1 MGKKIKSESSHHS
14 VDSKEEQKKD
24 ASKNLEEKASD
35 VESDSDDSK
44 KEIGD
49 DESGNGEDLES
60 DDDGSDDDD
69 DSKEDV
75 GDKQSEKE
83 EEDVDSSDVQQQ
95 LEGKEEQK
103 DGEGNDTKKKK
114 KKIRKLSLKKT
125 EDFNAKLRKRGVIY
139 IARIPPRMGPAK
151 IKTLMSEFGTVT
163 RVYLVEEDK
172 AAKKKRKKAAGGGS
186 GGGKRYLEGW
196 VEFESRKIAK
206 QVGMSLNNTPITN
219 YKRSVHYGDIWNVKY
234 LRKFKWSHLTEKV
247 AYERRVREQKLR
259 IEMMS
264 AKRENAA
271 YASLVEA
278 GKKLDRIEERRK
290 KKNKRGI
297 DEADGPDTKKRKF
310 RQTKPVDGKDTS
322 GAAKRAVLNALV

>member
-1 MGKKIKSESSHHS
+1 LTYTLTIN
-14 VDSKEEQKKD
+14 V
-24 ASKNLEEKASD
+24 
-35 VESDSDDSK
+35 
-44 KEIGD
+44 
-49 DESGNGEDLES
+49 
-60 DDDGSDDDD
+60 
-69 DSKEDV
+69 
-75 GDKQSEKE
+75 
-83 EEDVDSSDVQQQ
+83 
-95 LEGKEEQK
+95 
-103 DGEGNDTKKKK
+103 
-114 KKIRKLSLKKT
+114 
-125 EDFNAKLRKRGVIY
+125 VI
-139 IARIPPRMGPAK
+139 
-151 IKTLMSEFGTVT
+151 S
-163 RVYLVEEDK
+163 
-172 AAKKKRKKAAGGGS
+172 
-186 GGGKRYLEGW
+186 
-196 VEFESRKIAK
+196 
-206 QVGMSLNNTPITN
+206 
-219 YKRSVHYGDIWNVKY
+219 GDIWNVKY